1 MQIFRFTLKALVNTR
16 TPTIKGTHIWKAP
29 KNLKDV
35 TLKKQCVHSV
45 GMVELVGVHGP
56 KSGAG
61 RRAGGP
67 KRVLRFLLPLLKNAE
82 GNVELKDEM

>member
-1 MQIFRFTLKALVNTR
+1 
-16 TPTIKGTHIWKAP
+16 
-29 KNLKDV
+29 
-35 TLKKQCVHSV
+35 
-45 GMVELVGVHGP
+45 MVELVGVYGP